1 MALFGKKK
9 EEKTKKEEEKPKIP
23 PSVFR
28 KPQLRTQVGPL
39 RKIPV
44 ITTREFRK
52 FKEVEKRPLSWYER
66 IAQMAGKVVDLNPSE
81 DMRKKLQSAI
91 DFADLRITPNNVM
104 SLFVMSMIVFGV
116 LGGVSIGFF
125 GIPAL
130 GGIGMIAMGALV
142 GYYLYIYPMN
152 LIKEL
157 RVRASS
163 QVILA
168 VLYMVV
174 SMRISPNLE
183 RSLRFAAA
191 NISGALAIDM
201 RKLIWDMDMRKFA
214 SAWEAIDSYIVKWKP
229 ENEEFA
235 EALRLIRDSTTQTPE
250 RAKNILDEALNIVLE
265 GTKTRM
271 KHYAMELKTPVMAIH
286 MMGIILPVLGTIMAP
301 LAAVFMADAAKP
313 EYFILGYDIALPA
326 VLIWFINNTLRKRP
340 SSFSAVGLEK
350 HPDLPKKRHFIMGGK
365 QYSAVLIGLIVGIG
379 VAIPGVIFF
388 AQNPDFLLSGL
399 ADRQVDMFSL
409 MMSSMVIMGV
419 AFGLGVY
426 FFLSNFQKLKV
437 QDSITAV
444 ESEFELALFQLGN
457 RIAGGVPTEVA
468 IETAID
474 DVKDLEISNLFKR
487 TLNNIRN
494 LGMTFEMAMFDKEYG
509 AINYYP
515 SKLIRNVMRA
525 VVDTAKKGV
534 TYASESML
542 RIAKYLKNIRETEEY
557 MKELLEESSSS
568 MKFQG
573 YFLTPLITG
582 LIVAMADIIIMVL
595 ARLGSYLD
603 QLTAGAEEGL
613 GMGNFAMIF
622 GSTEATMAPELFQFI
637 IGFYLIEI
645 LIILAI
651 FLTKIGRGDDKTFQ
665 WYTAAKMLFIGVIF
679 YLLVSTAAGMIFGDL
694 IRGALEGLG
703 ME

>member
-9 EEKTKKEEEKPKIP
+9 NEEPKKEEKPKIP
-23 PSVFR
+23 PSILQ
-28 KPQLRTQVGPL
+28 KPQLRTYASPM
-39 RKIPV
+39 RRIPV

-52 FKEVEKRPLSWYER
+52 FKEVEKRPLSWYEKL
-66 IAQMAGKVVDLNPSE
+66 AQTAGKIVDLTPSE
-81 DMRKKLQSAI
+81 DMGKKLQNAI
-91 DFADLRITPNNVM
+91 NFADLRITPNNVM
-104 SLFVMSMIVFGV
+104 SLFVMSIIVFGILGGMSIGLFGVPV
-116 LGGVSIGFF
+116 LGAIG
-125 GIPAL
+125 I
-130 GGIGMIAMGALV
+130 IAVGALV
-142 GYYLYIYPMN
+142 GYYLYIYPVN

-191 NISGALAIDM
+191 NISGALAVDM
-201 RKLIWDMDMRKFA
+201 RKLIWDMDMRRYA
-214 SAWEAIDSYIVKWKP
+214 SAWEAIDTYIVKWKP

-235 EALRLIRDSTTQTPE
+235 EALRLIRDSTTQIPE
-250 RAKNILDEALNIVLE
+250 RAKTILDEALNVVLD

-350 HPDLPKKRHFIMGGK
+350 HPDLPKKGNFFMGGK
-365 QYSAVLIGLIVGIG
+365 QYSAILVGLIVGIG
-379 VAIPGVIFF
+379 IAIPGVIFF
-388 AQNPDFLLSGL
+388 IQNPEFILSGL
-399 ADRQVDMFSL
+399 AEREVEMFSL
-409 MMSSMVIMGV
+409 VMSSMVIMGV
-419 AFGLGVY
+419 SFGLGAY
-426 FFLSNFQKLKV
+426 FFLANFQKLKV
-437 QDSITAV
+437 QDKIASV

-474 DVKDLEISNLFKR
+474 DVKDLEIANLFRR

-494 LGMTFEMAMFDKEYG
+494 LGMTFEMAMFDSQYG

-515 SKLIRNVMRA
+515 SRLIKNVMRA

-582 LIVAMADIIIMVL
+582 LIVSMADIIIMVL
-595 ARLGSYLD
+595 ARLGNYLD
-603 QLTAGAEEGL
+603 QLSGGAEEGL
-613 GMGNFAMIF
+613 GLGNFSMIF

-651 FLTKIGRGDDKTFQ
+651 FLTKIGRGEDKTFQ
-665 WYTAAKMLFIGVIF
+665 WYTAAKMLFIGVVF
-679 YLLVSTAAGMIFGDL
+679 YVLVSTAASMIFGDL
-694 IRGALEGLG
+694 IKGALAGIG